1 MKVFAITGYSG
12 TGKTTLIEKLITH
25 FVGEGLRVAALK
37 HAHEGFDVDTLG
49 KDSYRMRAAGASQ
62 VLISAPKRWVL
73 MEELRD
79 AAEPSLLAHLR
90 RLASVDLVLVE
101 GWKFSDLAKLEVHR
115 GAVDKP
121 LRCREDAR
129 IMGIA
134 SDTLTQ
140 FSDQEIAVFDL
151 NDVSSIADFV
161 LKHAQTLAQIEM
173 LESNVAQMQTQAQ
186 QQ

>member
-12 TGKTTLIEKLITH
+12 TGKTTLIEKLIAH
-25 FVGEGLRVAALK
+25 FVADGLRVAALK
-37 HAHEGFDVDTLG
+37 HAHEGFDVDTPG

-101 GWKFSDLAKLEVHR
+101 GWKFSDVAKLEVHR
-115 GAVDKP
+115 GAVNKP
-121 LRCREDAR
+121 VRYREDAR

-134 SDTLTQ
+134 SDTVTQ
-140 FSDQEIAVFDL
+140 FSDQKITVFDL

-161 LKHAQTLAQIEM
+161 LKHAQTLAQIEL
-173 LESNVAQMQTQAQ
+173 LESNIAQTQAQ